1 MELLPK
7 SKLPHVE
14 TTIFTVM
21 SALADKYQALNLSQG
36 FPDFDPPDELLDR
49 VSFYLNNSYNQY
61 PPMSGVMP
69 LRISISD
76 KLKSLYGIEADP
88 EREITVTAGATEAL
102 YCAITSIVRPN
113 DEVVMLSLIHI

>member
-1 MELLPK
+1 MELLPE

-14 TTIFTVM
+14 TTVFTVM
-21 SALADKYQALNLSQG
+21 SALADKHRALNLSQG

-61 PPMSGVMP
+61 PPMSGVLP

-76 KLKSLYGIEADP
+76 KLKSVYGVEADP
-88 EREITVTAGATEAL
+88 EREITVTAGATAASAL
-102 YCAITSIVRPN
+102 
-113 DEVVMLSLIHI
+113 

>member
-36 FPDFDPPDELLDR
+36 FPDFDPPEELLDQ
-49 VSFYLNNSYNQY
+49 VIYLNNSYNQY
-61 PPMSGVMP
+61 PPMSGVLP

-76 KLKSLYGIEADP
+76 KLKSVYGIEADP
-88 EREITVTAGATEAL
+88 KREITVTPQERRRL
-102 YCAITSIVRPN
+102 YIVQLL
-113 DEVVMLSLIHI
+113 V